1 MNRCMH
7 GVDMLS
13 DHLCPDCMQDSTMLS
28 DAPERRLACSIQPE
42 YVDGL
47 SLRGPVRI
55 FARRVASGRVS
66 LVQNEQEALLTK
78 DGAMALAHMLMTE
91 AEK

>member
-1 MNRCMH
+1 MH
-7 GVDMLS
+7 GADMLS
-13 DHLCPDCMQDSTMLS
+13 GHSCPDCIQDSPMLS
-28 DAPERRLACSIQPE
+28 DGPERRLACFIQPE

-47 SLRGPVRI
+47 SLHGPVRI
-55 FARRVASGRVS
+55 FAKRVASGRVS

-78 DGAMALAHMLMTE
+78 DGAMALAHMLMRE